1 MPLPAQNCNDLMV
14 LRVSVIYLICFPP
27 QKMVCLMSCAC
38 YLDLGEEASTDRTP
52 PGSFWAAET
61 HPAVGWRATQHHPH
75 KPLPFTACGCPQ
87 ATWKANFF
95 HQLNSWRCF
104 LPPSNLSCS
113 SVAAV
118 NDKMEQ
124 LLCGQGARFLQ
135 RCSER
140 VDDVG

>member
-27 QKMVCLMSCAC
+27 QKMVCSMSCAY
-38 YLDLGEEASTDRTP
+38 YLDLGEEASTDITLA
-52 PGSFWAAET
+52 GSSWAAEM
-61 HPAVGWRATQHHPH
+61 HPAGGWRATQRSPH

-95 HQLNSWRCF
+95 HQLNCRRGF
-104 LPPSNLSCS
+104 LPLSNPSCN

-118 NDKMEQ
+118 NDKMKQ

-135 RCSER
+135 RCSKQ